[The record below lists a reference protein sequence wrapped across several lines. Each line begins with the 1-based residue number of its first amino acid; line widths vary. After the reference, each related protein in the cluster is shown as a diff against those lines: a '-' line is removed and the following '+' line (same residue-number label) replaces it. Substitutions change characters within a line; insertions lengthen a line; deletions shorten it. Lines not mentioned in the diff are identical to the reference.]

1 MRDYNLT
8 ELEKKACK
16 AIADALEASTFGT
29 NDFEKDD
36 VAGADEDGSYETD
49 LCIKSDI
56 AWDDRKQLG
65 ALITSLNKKHVIM
78 TTKGETW
85 DGRACTE
92 IWGLHDAVRALAD

>member
-8 ELEKKACK
+8 ELE
-16 AIADALEASTFGT
+16 
-29 NDFEKDD
+29 
-36 VAGADEDGSYETD
+36 
-49 LCIKSDI
+49 
-56 AWDDRKQLG
+56 
-65 ALITSLNKKHVIM
+65 KKHVIM